1 MALTAANA
9 RVAVTGSVSIDITA
23 AGAAPT
29 SSSSAL
35 NAAYKDM
42 GYISEDGVTLS
53 MPDSGEA
60 TNLKAWQN
68 GATVRT
74 VRTTSDDNP
83 QISFTIVETSLEVI
97 KAVFGAAVTSS
108 VADGTFD
115 FDASDIRA
123 HVRAALDVVDGAEL
137 IRIYAPYAIVSS
149 IEEVNLTSTDL
160 IGWGV
165 TLDLERDSTLGCNF
179 RSWMTALKT
188 P

>member
-9 RVAVTGSVSIDITA
+9 RVAVTGAVYIDVTA

-29 SSSSAL
+29 SSSSSL

-42 GYISEDGVTLS
+42 GYISEDGVSLS
-53 MPDSGEA
+53 MPDSGDA
-60 TNLKAWQN
+60 TNLKAWQGN
-68 GATVRT
+68 ATVRT
-74 VRTTSDDNP
+74 VHTTSEDNP
-83 QISFTIVETSLEVI
+83 QLTFTIVETKLEVI
-97 KAVFGAAVTSS
+97 QAVFGATITSS

-115 FDASDIRA
+115 YDIADQRG
-123 HVRAALDVVDGAEL
+123 HVRAVLDVVDGAEL

-149 IEEVNLTSTDL
+149 IGEVNLTSTDL
-160 IGWGV
+160 IGWQV